1 MTDDEGPSRRRPLLD
16 RKRSERRFLRGA
28 MGALAVAALVAF
40 AAFASGL
47 VDWAIQEGRG
57 TPFVIQDINYSEL
70 ATWWVIAGTLALI
83 ACFFLLRLG
92 AARTL
97 TAILALCFFV
107 LVVAL
112 DILFTLKETDGGVLS
127 ARRVGVVEA
136 AVFLIAIA
144 AVLGQLD
151 AARRGTG
158 ATALTTATAFL
169 ALGLVLFASAI
180 WVFGGGWLGVPAG
193 TPRPQ
198 SAPVVRLEPSEENI
212 RHIIARE
219 LQVPEDRVMPDA
231 RFDTDLNAHEVD
243 MQEMVELRFQ
253 RVFGLDYRAGDE
265 NMLITVQ
272 DAFDYVAAPA
282 EFRATHRGQSRYR
295 KESP

>member
-1 MTDDEGPSRRRPLLD
+1 MTDGEDPSGRRPLLD
-16 RKRSERRFLRGA
+16 RERSERRFFRGA
-28 MGALAVAALVAF
+28 IGALAVAALGAF
-40 AAFASGL
+40 AVFAAGL
-47 VDWAIQEGRG
+47 VDWAIQEGRER
-57 TPFVIQDINYSEL
+57 PFVIQDIDTTEL
-70 ATWWVIAGTLALI
+70 ATWCVIAGALALI
-83 ACFFLLRLG
+83 ASFFLVRLG

-107 LVVAL
+107 LVVGL
-112 DILFTLKETDGGVLS
+112 DILFTLKETDGGVLT

-144 AVLGQLD
+144 AVLSQLD

-158 ATALTTATAFL
+158 ATALTTATALL
-169 ALGLVLFASAI
+169 ALGLVLFAGAI

-193 TPRPQ
+193 TLRPQ
-198 SAPVVRLEPSEENI
+198 SAAIERLESSEENI
-212 RHIIARE
+212 RNIIARE
-219 LQVPEDRVMPDA
+219 LQVPEDRVVPDA

-253 RVFGLDYRAGDE
+253 PVFGLDYRAGDA

-282 EFRATHRGQSRYR
+282 EFRATHRGQSLYR
-295 KESP
+295 